1 MTFTTKISLTD
12 DKKARDI
19 FFILVENHIN
29 FCPTKISAENFSSY
43 CFNKLLIFIQETFF
57 ISRYN

>member
-29 FCPTKISAENFSSY
+29 LCPTKISAGKFQLI
-43 CFNKLLIFIQETFF
+43 LL
-57 ISRYN
+57 